1 VLAIAMVISEYAER
15 FADRATL
22 LGLKVMAAPGADA
35 DADKATLPEN
45 ELSEVSVTVRFAE
58 EPLGI
63 FKDEDEVER
72 ENPGVPRLTTVTETR
87 AEWVKEP
94 LVPVT
99 LTENPPVR
107 LEADNVR
114 AEVAEPPA
122 DSWRLVALNDVERP
136 LGETVST
143 RPTVPVKPPI
153 LVRVIVARPVPP

>member
-1 VLAIAMVISEYAER
+1 MAISEFAKR

-45 ELSEVSVTVRFAE
+45 EVSEVSVTVRFADD
-58 EPLGI
+58 PLDV
-63 FKDEDEVER
+63 FKEDGEMER

-122 DSWRLVALNDVERP
+122 ESWTLEALNDAERP
-136 LGETVST
+136 LGEIMST
-143 RPTVPVKPPI
+143 SPTVPVKPPI